1 MTDALAAVEVTIVLE
16 ATQEIVTAFG
26 QLLPQLSSSAKG
38 ITREALAEI
47 IASPSNTL
55 LLARDRANKG
65 KIIGALT
72 LVIFRIPTATRAWI
86 EDVVVDSS
94 ARGRGIGE
102 ALTRKAVQLAL
113 ERGARTIDLT
123 SRRSRESA
131 HRVYEKVGFTIRDT
145 NVYRYDPSVSKKVV

>member
-1 MTDALAAVEVTIVLE
+1 MTGNPDAIEVTIATE
-16 ATQEIVTAFG
+16 ATQEIVAAFD
-26 QLLPQLSSSAKG
+26 QLLPQLSSSAKSV
-38 ITREALAEI
+38 TYEALGEI
-47 IASPSNTL
+47 IATPTNTL
-55 LLARDRANKG
+55 LLARDRTNG
-65 KIIGALT
+65 GRIVGVLT

-86 EDVVVDSS
+86 EDVVVDSC

-145 NVYRYDPSVSKKVV
+145 NVYRYDPSVSKKAV